1 MAKKSCFY
9 IGFVFGFLPCACYRC
24 PLPESSCYAAVV
36 LCTPDSVSDVPVKVN
51 THFVR
56 TSNSRLRRSD
66 TANPNEASTGRNLRK
81 PHNDIETGYFLPF
94 CRAHINRPCQTLQ
107 KMSMSARICSDR
119 EAAEKSPSAN
129 ESTNKRIFCQSLLY
143 CSFWD
148 WYGSVACRGHG
159 SCV

>member
-56 TSNSRLRRSD
+56 ASFYLEHIKLTP
-66 TANPNEASTGRNLRK
+66 TAFR
-81 PHNDIETGYFLPF
+81 
-94 CRAHINRPCQTLQ
+94 
-107 KMSMSARICSDR
+107 
-119 EAAEKSPSAN
+119 
-129 ESTNKRIFCQSLLY
+129 
-143 CSFWD
+143 
-148 WYGSVACRGHG
+148 HG
-159 SCV
+159 K